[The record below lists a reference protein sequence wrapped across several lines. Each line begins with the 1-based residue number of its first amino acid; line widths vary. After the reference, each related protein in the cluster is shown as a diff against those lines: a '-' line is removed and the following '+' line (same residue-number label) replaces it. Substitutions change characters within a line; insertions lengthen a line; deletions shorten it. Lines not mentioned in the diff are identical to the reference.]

1 MLKRK
6 ATQRVLALAVLGA
19 ALLISLY
26 WVAPAVLALV
36 RGPIYFDP
44 LDENENDIS
53 SLEGQ
58 YLETDITTLL
68 DFYAQTIDSSSEE
81 STPRSREYL
90 MPVNDVSDAENYIYI
105 GVEVPRAKIDD
116 ADAVMDDTQR
126 LLTDT
131 DGSYS
136 WDGSYVTIRGT
147 LRPMDDETAG
157 LYREYLLSG
166 DDITEEEIGQESGM
180 FRTLVLVDGA
190 IGAFNGRNSVIL
202 VGVLWLCWA
211 LLWLRLLFIVLTD
224 RKAAAESA
232 EDALE
237 S

>member
-6 ATQRVLALAVLGA
+6 ATQRILALAVLGA

-36 RGPIYFDP
+36 RGPLYFDP

-58 YLETDITTLL
+58 YLEADITTLL
-68 DFYAQTIDSSSEE
+68 DFYAQTVASGE
-81 STPRSREYL
+81 SDPRSREYL

-126 LLTDT
+126 LLDDT

-157 LYREYLLSG
+157 LYRQYLLSE
-166 DDITEEEIGQESGM
+166 DDITEDEIGQESGM
-180 FRTLVLVDGA
+180 FRTLVLVDGV
-190 IGAFNGRNSVIL
+190 IGAFNGRNNVIL

-224 RKAAAESA
+224 RKAAAENA